1 MKQITV
7 KNKPSTMSD
16 ITVGN
21 NIPTTV
27 VKVLT
32 PALTKAGE
40 SLGYKISKGIDN
52 LVDYIFNNK

>member
-7 KNKPSTMSD
+7 KKTPSTMGN

-21 NIPTTV
+21 NIPTAV